1 MLCQRKSCACE
12 GAERPSCWRRYQH
25 APTLSITPTLSH
37 RQVKPSQRSKERLLP
52 PLLPRRLL
60 EHFRPVPSQKLRMR
74 KAFLALRLN
83 QAGAVMSQQLRFSV
97 VAAHQVAAEHDL
109 VVPRQHGE
117 RAEVEDLVVEG
128 TKREAVLHHVRPA
141 GLEPL
146 DVRGFE
152 AQTLPPIRGRP
163 CAGRARRRSSC
174 GSELAR
180 ECIGNCGSELARECI
195 TATVGASLL

>member
-1 MLCQRKSCACE
+1 VGRGE
-12 GAERPSCWRRYQH
+12 
-25 APTLSITPTLSH
+25 
-37 RQVKPSQRSKERLLP
+37 RQVEDRGNLP

-60 EHFRPVPSQKLRMR
+60 EHFGPVPRQKLRLR
-74 KAFLALRLN
+74 QALPALRLN
-83 QAGAVMSQQLRFSV
+83 QAGAVVGQQLRLGV

-146 DVRGFE
+146 DVRGFQSDGVTAH
-152 AQTLPPIRGRP
+152 AQDRARGRGEP
-163 CAGRARRRSSC
+163 ARRLRRRRDP
-174 GSELAR
+174 A
-180 ECIGNCGSELARECI
+180 
-195 TATVGASLL
+195 ATR